1 MPLATREVQACCDG
15 IIVSAIEIIAA
26 LMGVVSVWLTI
37 RQHIWCWPTGLVMV
51 GLYIWIFFDAKLY
64 SDAALQVVYVVLCS
78 YGWYHWAR
86 GGSRESAL
94 AVTRLTR
101 SGFIAW
107 VVVGLLGS
115 AALGYV
121 MSTRT
126 DASFPYLD
134 AITTVLSLVAQY
146 LMTRKKL
153 ESWVFWIGVDV
164 LAIGVYVAKG
174 LHVTAGLYA
183 LFLVLAVL
191 GLRAWYMDHKTRAGL
206 SSASSCPRTEGI
218 GCSADSPSSSVTT

>member
-1 MPLATREVQACCDG
+1 MSVLE
-15 IIVSAIEIIAA
+15 IVAA
-26 LMGVVSVWLTI
+26 LMGVFSVWLTI
-37 RQHIWCWPTGLVMV
+37 RQHILCWPTGLVMV

-86 GGSRESAL
+86 GGLRESGL
-94 AVTRLTR
+94 LVTRLA
-101 SGFIAW
+101 SAAFACWI
-107 VVVGLLGS
+107 VGGILGS
-115 AALGYV
+115 LGLGYV

-134 AITTVLSLVAQY
+134 AVTTVLSLIAQF

-153 ESWVFWIGVDV
+153 ESWIFWICVDV
-164 LAIGVYVAKG
+164 LAIGIYAAKG
-174 LHVTAGLYA
+174 LQVTALLYG

-191 GLRAWYMDHKTRAGL
+191 GLRAWMIDLKSRGG
-206 SSASSCPRTEGI
+206 SSLGSSCPRTEGI
-218 GCSADSPSSSVTT
+218 DSSADSPSSSVTT

>member
-1 MPLATREVQACCDG
+1 MSV
-15 IIVSAIEIIAA
+15 IEIVAA
-26 LMGVVSVWLTI
+26 LMGVISVWLTI
-37 RQHIWCWPTGLVMV
+37 RQHILCWPTGLVMV

-86 GGSRESAL
+86 GGPRESGVL
-94 AVTRLTR
+94 VTRLA
-101 SGFIAW
+101 SAPLVGW
-107 VVVGLLGS
+107 GVGGLLAS
-115 AALGYV
+115 LALGYV

-134 AITTVLSLVAQY
+134 AITTVLSLIAQF

-153 ESWVFWIGVDV
+153 ESWVFWICVDV
-164 LAIGVYVAKG
+164 LAIGIYAAKG
-174 LHVTAGLYA
+174 LHVTALLYG

-191 GLRAWYMDHKTRAGL
+191 GLRAWMIDLKARGG
-206 SSASSCPRTEGI
+206 SSSGSSCPRTEGI
-218 GCSADSPSSSVTT
+218 DSSAGSPSSSVTN